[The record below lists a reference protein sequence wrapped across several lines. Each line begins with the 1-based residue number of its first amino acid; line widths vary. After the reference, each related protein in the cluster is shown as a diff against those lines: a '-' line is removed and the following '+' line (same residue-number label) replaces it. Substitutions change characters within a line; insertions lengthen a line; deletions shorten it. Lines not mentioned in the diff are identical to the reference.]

1 MNNTPMPPMNSAG
14 VNMNSAMYALPMPQD
29 NADVAK
35 SSKDA
40 GANMNKNTSNIKNKE
55 KEKEKVKRKRNRV
68 PLSCTICRRRKVKCD
83 KSRPNCTQCV
93 KTGVAHLCH
102 YMEQAWAEEA
112 EKEISKEMELKQLRS
127 KVKQLEETLSR
138 YNSLTDVTSGLHMN
152 TGSPYPHSRDS
163 SSNPT
168 TATTTNN
175 NSNYNTG
182 TFNSPAVHD
191 PKIKTEHNDF
201 ANNDSMTDAYM
212 NSIFKK
218 FESDELDLTREFDM
232 LHLKK
237 DYGLIHL
244 GPTHW
249 LAIMKGDPYL
259 KLLWKHIFTMREKL
273 VEWTKMKQ
281 MGKVSKCPI
290 DHSKL
295 KQGQPQINNGQ
306 YTNVNGNAIN
316 PGKCPVK
323 HDSTLSPGISKCPV
337 KHENGTD
344 MNTINNLPM
353 GPTTAVHPGVG
364 VNPPTSGCPVQHGG
378 TSFIP
383 GFIGGHQQANSNVP
397 QMDAKGNSAGIGKCP
412 VTHSVKQ
419 ENEKS
424 ASPTLPEVSQPS
436 FTKKEVMEQ
445 LQSSLPPRGIVILF
459 VNKFFETLYQLAPI
473 IDETNFKNQLN
484 IVFPELN
491 IFEGHKAKDKTSRCP
506 FDHSKLSTI
515 NITKSSD
522 YCLLGMLLII
532 MRLVWLQLPAN
543 VNILSFSDNSKITM
557 STDDKLLSGFEI
569 KTELIESLKTRLI
582 EFDEISSVSNAN
594 VTISTIQFAIFYRI
608 ILLCNTNNAP
618 SGGTLSALKTV
629 NNDNETHQG
638 LLSSIV
644 QMAFSCGLHRDPDN
658 FPQLV
663 TVFPNQSADSSD
675 SGDNK
680 DQSRNSTKGNS
691 KHHKE
696 NTIERYKH
704 TWRKLWYYI
713 ISLDIQQSFS
723 LGTPRLLRNLKD
735 FSDTKLPSAFKID
748 YKNDIKELVI
758 VKNFT
763 LIFKLDLCI
772 MAVLNHILNLSI
784 ARSLKKKD
792 LDSLIKLLSDLI
804 FGERNVNEVVS
815 ELIERNLL
823 SSSELVATNMQ
834 ENLLFEQ
841 STHPVADDVKDAV
854 LYGLPTLE
862 SLYAKNEIPFKD
874 IMLSKNSG
882 YGGESKSENLSRAD
896 KVKNTLTYSLLYSR
910 HLTLRLLV
918 YIMNY
923 ILFTRYE
930 PLGDSD
936 PDTIIIT
943 KYYAQEAL
951 DFSVDCFK
959 NSMIFFENIN
969 NPIFKSASVLLL
981 PQCLDV
987 CHRSLQY
994 FICLILRVK
1003 CGNITGNG
1011 GGQCPFFAVKNES
1024 GTESENEK
1032 EADLNNPGF
1041 LNGKDIMS
1049 MSTSKIDLDDTDSL
1063 LQTLISNISSFYS
1076 LTQRLAKSYTL
1087 AIRIM
1092 KSTGFFMT
1100 LLNDQSSK
1108 NQMNSFLPPKHPK
1121 IPSIAS
1127 LLRNDGAAFLN
1138 ADVSQLRRCPVYQD
1152 TIGFDVTRNSSFPG
1166 PLRTSIDRIGTQLPP
1181 LKSYKPIT
1189 YTSSDVRGCSS
1200 RGASRGSSA
1209 ISSPGV
1215 SNLDVPPIKRQR
1227 TMENIT
1233 SIPRPT
1239 EKHMGRLNGFDMI
1252 NNSNGNIL
1260 DVNNLPVPALNPLS
1274 PNGMLFQ
1281 DLGATPNHTA
1291 NGTAVGTPNDL
1302 ENFLMANTNFNGI
1315 NPSNIVEAFGIN
1327 KTDPNLGLTNM
1338 DFLPIDNLGFDYE
1351 PDLNNI
1357 FNGETGTLKFDT
1369 NETI

>member
-1 MNNTPMPPMNSAG
+1 
-14 VNMNSAMYALPMPQD
+14 
-29 NADVAK
+29 
-35 SSKDA
+35 
-40 GANMNKNTSNIKNKE
+40 
-55 KEKEKVKRKRNRV
+55 
-68 PLSCTICRRRKVKCD
+68 
-83 KSRPNCTQCV
+83 
-93 KTGVAHLCH
+93 
-102 YMEQAWAEEA
+102 
-112 EKEISKEMELKQLRS
+112 
-127 KVKQLEETLSR
+127 
-138 YNSLTDVTSGLHMN
+138 
-152 TGSPYPHSRDS
+152 
-163 SSNPT
+163 
-168 TATTTNN
+168 
-175 NSNYNTG
+175 
-182 TFNSPAVHD
+182 
-191 PKIKTEHNDF
+191 
-201 ANNDSMTDAYM
+201 
-212 NSIFKK
+212 
-218 FESDELDLTREFDM
+218 
-232 LHLKK
+232 
-237 DYGLIHL
+237 
-244 GPTHW
+244 
-249 LAIMKGDPYL
+249 
-259 KLLWKHIFTMREKL
+259 
-273 VEWTKMKQ
+273 
-281 MGKVSKCPI
+281 
-290 DHSKL
+290 
-295 KQGQPQINNGQ
+295 
-306 YTNVNGNAIN
+306 
-316 PGKCPVK
+316 
-323 HDSTLSPGISKCPV
+323 
-337 KHENGTD
+337 
-344 MNTINNLPM
+344 M
-353 GPTTAVHPGVG
+353 GPTTAVHSGVG
-364 VNPPTSGCPVQHGG
+364 ANPPTSGCPVQHGG
-378 TSFIP
+378 NSFIP

-445 LQSSLPPRGIVILF
+445 LQSSLPPRGI
-459 VNKFFETLYQLAPI
+459 
-473 IDETNFKNQLN
+473 
-484 IVFPELN
+484 
-491 IFEGHKAKDKTSRCP
+491 GHKAKDKTSRCP

-532 MRLVWLQLPAN
+532 MRLVWLQLPVN

-582 EFDEISSVSNAN
+582 EFDEISSS
-594 VTISTIQFAIFYRI
+594 
-608 ILLCNTNNAP
+608 
-618 SGGTLSALKTV
+618 
-629 NNDNETHQG
+629 
-638 LLSSIV
+638 LSSPISLQIAQTQV
-644 QMAFSCGLHRDPDN
+644 IIK
-658 FPQLV
+658 
-663 TVFPNQSADSSD
+663 TNQ
-675 SGDNK
+675 
-680 DQSRNSTKGNS
+680 GNS

-735 FSDTKLPSAFKID
+735 FSDTKLPSASKID

-1041 LNGKDIMS
+1041 LNGKDIDHWM
-1049 MSTSKIDLDDTDSL
+1049 DTDSL

-1152 TIGFDVTRNSSFPG
+1152 TIGFDVTRNSS
-1166 PLRTSIDRIGTQLPP
+1166 
-1181 LKSYKPIT
+1181 
-1189 YTSSDVRGCSS
+1189 
-1200 RGASRGSSA
+1200 
-1209 ISSPGV
+1209 
-1215 SNLDVPPIKRQR
+1215 
-1227 TMENIT
+1227 
-1233 SIPRPT
+1233 
-1239 EKHMGRLNGFDMI
+1239 
-1252 NNSNGNIL
+1252 
-1260 DVNNLPVPALNPLS
+1260 
-1274 PNGMLFQ
+1274 
-1281 DLGATPNHTA
+1281 
-1291 NGTAVGTPNDL
+1291 
-1302 ENFLMANTNFNGI
+1302 
-1315 NPSNIVEAFGIN
+1315 
-1327 KTDPNLGLTNM
+1327 
-1338 DFLPIDNLGFDYE
+1338 
-1351 PDLNNI
+1351 
-1357 FNGETGTLKFDT
+1357 
-1369 NETI
+1369 